1 MICVVVSLVEFNV
14 VIFFMVAD
22 VVLVSAECSLI
33 IYWIIF
39 GVIIILIIT
48 IILVTVLIH
57 IIIVILTFIIFPIF
71 RILIFKFI
79 LVIN

>member
-1 MICVVVSLVEFNV
+1 MICMVVSLVEFNV

-22 VVLVSAECSLI
+22 VVLVSAECSII

-39 GVIIILIIT
+39 EVIILIIT

-57 IIIVILTFIIFPIF
+57 IIILILTFIIFPIF

-79 LVIN
+79 LIIN

>member
-22 VVLVSAECSLI
+22 VILVSAECSII

-39 GVIIILIIT
+39 GVIILIIT

-57 IIIVILTFIIFPIF
+57 IIILILTFIIFPIF

-79 LVIN
+79 LIIN